1 MRFQNCVVITGS
13 VGCGKSTLCNIL
25 NNLGYEIVDADKI
38 SKKCAEES
46 ASDLKTAFGE
56 EYFDGDT
63 LNRKKLGNLIFT
75 DKDAKKKLEGILHPK
90 IREKI
95 YTKIKELEAKKKL
108 FFVDIP
114 LYFESNGYKELR
126 PVAVVYVPPDIQ
138 LSRVMGRD
146 KTDTDTAK
154 QKIAS
159 QIPIDQKVKMA
170 DFKID
175 NSGDIGNLKKNVQKF
190 LEEVDIWFYK
200 NTALAETTF

>member
-95 YTKIKELEAKKKL
+95 YTKIKELEAKKIKFIRCIL
-108 FFVDIP
+108 Q
-114 LYFESNGYKELR
+114 S
-126 PVAVVYVPPDIQ
+126 DIQ
-138 LSRVMGRD
+138 H
-146 KTDTDTAK
+146 
-154 QKIAS
+154 
-159 QIPIDQKVKMA
+159 
-170 DFKID
+170 
-175 NSGDIGNLKKNVQKF
+175 
-190 LEEVDIWFYK
+190 
-200 NTALAETTF
+200 